1 MHRLIVEPMLR
12 EFSVETSHPTN
23 DGDTVFSLLSNRVE
37 RYPEDTIAQW
47 QDEFT
52 RDWHEVRAD
61 QMLQRVREVA
71 KGLMALGVHKGSTV
85 VIYSATCYDW
95 GVIDFACAAIGAVS
109 VPVYETDS
117 SKQAAAIVKD
127 VKPVVAFAGGSDHAQ
142 VLEGLRSGSQGL
154 KYVFNFEAG
163 GLNAV
168 SDFGESISED
178 DLDKAIVQVKADDLS
193 TIVYTSGSTGKPKGV
208 MLTHR
213 NFTHIVFAGYE
224 ALPNMLA
231 APSRL
236 LLFLP
241 LAHCFAR
248 YIQYV
253 AIGSRGVVGYVP
265 NTKHLLA
272 DLRSFKPSYLLGV
285 PRVFEKVYNAASQ
298 KAGAGIRGRLFAQ
311 AFEHFVQW
319 SKTEQLHERHTAIQ
333 RLRHRFFMGT
343 VGSSVRSAL
352 GPNLRFLACGGA
364 PMNADLAHFFNGIDD
379 ITFIQGYGMTETA
392 APCCVNG
399 EIENEVGSVGRPGPG
414 ISVGLADDDEL
425 LVKGPNVFVG
435 YYGSKRLD
443 RSVIDADGWLHTG
456 DLATIDDNGFVFI
469 TGRKKDIIITA
480 GGKNISPAPLEDT
493 ISTCPIV
500 SQSVVVGDAKPF
512 IGALITLDPEM
523 LHSWLKSQALD
534 PEMPVEEAATNDAVR
549 AFVQQYVDQANS
561 TVSRAES
568 VRKFIILN
576 EDFTQE
582 QGTLTPSMKVVRPQ
596 VLRLY
601 AQLIDKVLYAPKNP
615 NARPVPTTA
624 KLMEKASESVTPLVN
639 MAQENALPRINE
651 MREAIDRARTNVSDS
666 FASVSERIRSA
677 QDGED
682 VHDDHE
688 AHDEHDAQTDTG
700 DEKTQEANEE

>member
-1 MHRLIVEPMLR
+1 MLR
-12 EFSVETSHPTN
+12 EFSVETSRPTN
-23 DGDTVFSLLSNRVE
+23 DEDTVFSLLNNRVE
-37 RYPEDTIAQW
+37 HYPDDVIAQW
-47 QDEFT
+47 QDQYTKE
-52 RDWHEVRAD
+52 WHDVSAT

-71 KGLMALGVHKGSTV
+71 KGLVALGVQKGSSV
-85 VIYSATCYDW
+85 VIYSATSYDW
-95 GVIDFACAAIGAVS
+95 GVVDFACASIGAVS
-109 VPVYETDS
+109 VPIYETDS
-117 SKQAAAIVKD
+117 SKQATAIVKD
-127 VKPVVAFAGGSDHAQ
+127 VKPVVAFAGDSDHAQ
-142 VLEGLRSGSQGL
+142 TLEMLRGTSQSL
-154 KYVFNFEAG
+154 TYVFNFESG

-168 SDFGESISED
+168 CDFGESISDE
-178 DLDKAIVQVKADDLS
+178 DLDARIGDVKADDLN

-208 MLTHR
+208 MLTNR
-213 NFTHIVFAGYE
+213 NFTHIVYAGYE

-231 APSRL
+231 APTRL

-298 KAGAGIRGRLFAQ
+298 KAGAGLRGRLFAK
-311 AFEHFVQW
+311 AFSHFVQW
-319 SKTEQLHERHTAIQ
+319 SKTEQQHGKHSLPQ
-333 RLRHRFFMGT
+333 RMQHQFFMST
-343 VGSSVRSAL
+343 VGSSIRSAL

-414 ISVGLADDDEL
+414 ISVALGDDDEL

-435 YYGSKRLD
+435 YYGSKRMD
-443 RSVIDADGWLHTG
+443 KNVVDADGWLHTG

-493 ISTCPIV
+493 ISSCPIV
-500 SQSVVVGDAKPF
+500 SQSVVVGDGKPF
-512 IGALITLDPEM
+512 IGALITLDPDM
-523 LHSWLKSQALD
+523 LSSWLKSQSLD
-534 PEMPVEEAATNDAVR
+534 PHMSIPEAAVNDAVR

-568 VRKFIILN
+568 VRKFIILD

-582 QGTLTPSMKVVRPQ
+582 QGTLTPSMKVIRPQ
-596 VLRLY
+596 VLKIY
-601 AQLIDKVLYAPKNP
+601 AQLIDKILYAPKNP
-615 NARPVPTTA
+615 NARTVPATS
-624 KLMEKASESVTPLVN
+624 KFIEKASDSVTPLVN
-639 MAQENALPRINE
+639 MAQETAMPKINE
-651 MREAIDRARTNVSDS
+651 MREALDRARTNVSDS
-666 FASVSERIRSA
+666 FASVSERIRST
-677 QDGED
+677 QDDEGQVDAEQD
-682 VHDDHE
+682 AEQMPLTKSNDDKQS
-688 AHDEHDAQTDTG
+688 D
-700 DEKTQEANEE
+700 ANEE